1 MAIRMAHPLH
11 GFTHAYN
18 NNEKERLEALG
29 WGVEVVAV
37 AEIVLDD
44 EAAIRK
50 AYFEKFGKKPHHM
63 AKLDTIKKALDD
75 NS

>member
-1 MAIRMAHPLH
+1 MAHPLH

-29 WGVEVVAV
+29 WGVEVIK
-37 AEIVLDD
+37 EIVLDD